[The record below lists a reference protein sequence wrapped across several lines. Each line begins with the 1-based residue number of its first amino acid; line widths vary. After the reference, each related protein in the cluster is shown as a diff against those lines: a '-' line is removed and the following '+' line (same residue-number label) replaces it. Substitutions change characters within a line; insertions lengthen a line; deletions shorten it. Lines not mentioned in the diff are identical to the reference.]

1 MTLFRLVYID
11 RLKIAEVHKKTEK
24 LKLVITSDKRHGQRA
39 SDDYEDG
46 NLGLFLGWF
55 ASILTMIGNG
65 FVIFLVSSK
74 RHLRTKTN
82 AFIVSLAVA
91 DFLVGMHA
99 FPSIFF
105 LEVIGRRDQGLYII
119 LLRLRWLFQD
129 ASVLSMCSLVLDR
142 YLAVVRKALK
152 YLTFMTS
159 RRVIQLISFSLG
171 ISVAVILLQS
181 FLLVKLNAYVLF
193 SSFKVL
199 VIVIFFIFPC
209 TLIMFCFASMLRVI
223 YRQNGA
229 ARALGKQVPSNNRR
243 EKSALIMMSI
253 VVVLFLVLYCGV
265 YVCCLL
271 TFWTG
276 HCSEYNKSIVI
287 IVILNSAANP
297 LAYAVFKGDIR
308 KEIKRLI
315 YRATFRQRKPLY
327 CS

>member
-1 MTLFRLVYID
+1 MDNERVTIMKMEIWVC
-11 RLKIAEVHKKTEK
+11 V
-24 LKLVITSDKRHGQRA
+24 
-39 SDDYEDG
+39 
-46 NLGLFLGWF
+46 LGWL

-74 RHLRTKTN
+74 RHLRSKTN

-91 DFLVGMHA
+91 DFLVGMHV

-105 LEVIGRRDQGLYII
+105 LKVIGLSDQGLYII
-119 LLRLRWLFQD
+119 LLQLRWLFQD

-142 YLAVVRKALK
+142 YLAVVKPLK

-159 RRVIQLISFSLG
+159 RRVIQLISFSWG

-199 VIVIFFIFPC
+199 VIIIFFIFPC
-209 TLIMFCFASMLRVI
+209 MLIIFCFASMLRVI

-243 EKSALIMMSI
+243 EKSALIMMTI
-253 VVVLFLVLYCGV
+253 VVVLFLVYCGV
-265 YVCCLL
+265 YVRCLI

-276 HCSEYNKSIVI
+276 HCSEYNKSIVN

-315 YRATFRQRKPLY
+315 YRATFRQRIPFY

>member
-1 MTLFRLVYID
+1 MDNDMDNERLTIMKMEIWVC
-11 RLKIAEVHKKTEK
+11 V
-24 LKLVITSDKRHGQRA
+24 
-39 SDDYEDG
+39 
-46 NLGLFLGWF
+46 LGWF
-55 ASILTMIGNG
+55 ASIQTMIGNG

-91 DFLVGMHA
+91 DFLVGMQV

-105 LEVIGRRDQGLYII
+105 LEVIGRSDQGLYII

-142 YLAVVRKALK
+142 YLAVVKPLK

-159 RRVIQLISFSLG
+159 RRVIQLISFSWG

-199 VIVIFFIFPC
+199 VIIIFFIFPC
-209 TLIMFCFASMLRVI
+209 MLIIFCFASMLRVI

-229 ARALGKQVPSNNRR
+229 ARALGKQVPSNNGR
-243 EKSALIMMSI
+243 EKSVLIMMTI
-253 VVVLFLVLYCGV
+253 VVVLFLVYCGV
-265 YVCCLL
+265 NVRCLI

-315 YRATFRQRKPLY
+315 YRATFRQRIPFY

>member
-1 MTLFRLVYID
+1 MDNDMDNERLTIMKMEIWVC
-11 RLKIAEVHKKTEK
+11 A
-24 LKLVITSDKRHGQRA
+24 
-39 SDDYEDG
+39 
-46 NLGLFLGWF
+46 LGWF
-55 ASILTMIGNG
+55 ASILTIIGNG

-74 RHLRTKTN
+74 RHLRSKTN

-91 DFLVGMHA
+91 DFLVGMHV

-105 LEVIGRRDQGLYII
+105 LDVIGLSDQGLYII

-142 YLAVVRKALK
+142 YLAVVKPLK

-159 RRVIQLISFSLG
+159 RRVIQLIFFSWG

-181 FLLVKLNAYVLF
+181 FLLVKLNAYVLY

-209 TLIMFCFASMLRVI
+209 MLIIFCFASMLRVI

-253 VVVLFLVLYCGV
+253 VVVLFLVYCGV
-265 YVCCLL
+265 YVRCLI
-271 TFWTG
+271 TFWTS

-297 LAYAVFKGDIR
+297 LAYAHFKGDIR

-315 YRATFRQRKPLY
+315 RRATFRQRKRVY
-327 CS
+327 CR